1 MATNNDFTFIKSGRI
16 VVTDPNAPV
25 SSSSA
30 EPESSSGES
39 GEVVE
44 ASSGTTLFAQRM
56 NWATEAK
63 AGYYRIFDMQGR
75 PLYSGDRMP
84 SHMPAIRVI
93 VVEYSQKGTVMR
105 RYVQ

>member
-1 MATNNDFTFIKSGRI
+1 M
-16 VVTDPNAPV
+16 

-44 ASSGTTLFAQRM
+44 SSSGTTSIATRATNF
-56 NWATEAK
+56 ATEAE

>member
-1 MATNNDFTFIKSGRI
+1 M
-16 VVTDPNAPV
+16 
-25 SSSSA
+25 
-30 EPESSSGES
+30 

-44 ASSGTTLFAQRM
+44 ASSGTTSIATRATNF
-56 NWATEAK
+56 ATEAE

-84 SHMPAIRVI
+84 SHMPAIRII